1 MIVAPALAARIM
13 GAGVG
18 EENAFWVSPVLSTKG
33 WTEGGN
39 AGGQRTWLA
48 PEAGPAAIFFS
59 ADGATWNVPMA
70 LDPGDYHQIPVE
82 TGGRSYRMALEVHTA
97 DGERYPIAIT
107 RSMRLEDG
115 PIAPASC
122 APGLRIRFWQE
133 LFNAGTRV
141 IDRRVGLWS
150 IIQLPCEEPGTV
162 FFGLK
167 ADPDDASPALRPY
180 FTSRLPEGV
189 AERTGKLAWLRA
201 QCGVKLK
208 VGLSAALSAGSIAF
222 VRRARATRS
231 DGRPYILTA
240 ITFPVDP
247 TAAYLDKPNHAGPE
261 AALNGDAAQAYTD
274 PGIGDLAFCEIEAH
288 APAPRL
294 DPGES
299 IGAELDILIAHLG
312 ADELDGFLA
321 ENLAIGSI
329 PRSAFL

>member
-1 MIVAPALAARIM
+1 MLTKRDLVDLLTKSGISFDCLESGPRWMIVAPALAARIM

-122 APGLRIRFWQE
+122 
-133 LFNAGTRV
+133 
-141 IDRRVGLWS
+141 
-150 IIQLPCEEPGTV
+150 
-162 FFGLK
+162 
-167 ADPDDASPALRPY
+167 SP
-180 FTSRLPEGV
+180 
-189 AERTGKLAWLRA
+189 RT
-201 QCGVKLK
+201 
-208 VGLSAALSAGSIAF
+208 
-222 VRRARATRS
+222 
-231 DGRPYILTA
+231 
-240 ITFPVDP
+240 IT
-247 TAAYLDKPNHAGPE
+247 
-261 AALNGDAAQAYTD
+261 
-274 PGIGDLAFCEIEAH
+274 GISSG
-288 APAPRL
+288 
-294 DPGES
+294 
-299 IGAELDILIAHLG
+299 GA
-312 ADELDGFLA
+312 
-321 ENLAIGSI
+321 
-329 PRSAFL
+329 